1 MNSFEFVKRDDK
13 QLAHATLS
21 SFQVY
26 KKNKSEIS
34 HEQISAIV
42 RSLQSKAPRGTKIRV
57 RALNVD
63 RWTTLKGFDE
73 DLDLQSEEDYL
84 DGRVHETTKFL
95 KAFQLEIIL
104 MKPKPK

>member
-21 SFQVY
+21 SFQVF

-34 HEQISAIV
+34 HEHIV
-42 RSLQSKAPRGTKIRV
+42 KIIHSLQSKAPKGTTIRL
-57 RALNVD
+57 RALKVD

-73 DLDLQSEEDYL
+73 DLDLDNEEDYL
-84 DGRVHETTKFL
+84 DGRVIDTTKFL

-104 MKPKPK
+104 MKPKNK